1 MKPKSSHLG
10 LLFSPVFA
18 CPCGGVA
25 PLAVKLAGI
34 GTIRLLA
41 NGNKTVST
49 KLALLQR
56 RTAAVKYRFK
66 FRVQRQNRIFEILAQ
81 QAVCIGDA
89 KHIASA
95 VKRQALLVMAVVVG
109 THRCNK
115 TANVPKFGTGEF
127 SVCRNDPPFS

>member
-18 CPCGGVA
+18 CPCGGVT

-49 KLALLQR
+49 ELALLQR

-66 FRVQRQNRIFEILAQ
+66 FRVQRQYRISEILAQ
-81 QAVCIGDA
+81 RTIRISDA

-95 VKRQALLVMAVVVG
+95 VKRQAFLVMAVVVG
-109 THRCNK
+109 AHRCNK

-127 SVCRNDPPFS
+127 SAFRNYPPFP